1 MTACFDADQAT
12 LWDPTDAAPS
22 ADRHDAASDLNADR
36 ASPDVNGSDGATSD
50 GASLDGGALDSPGVD
65 GSTPDG
71 SRVDGAAS
79 DGTSLDGASGD
90 AALDGAT
97 ASCGAREVCDNG
109 LDDDCDGAVD
119 EGCACIP
126 GATQRCYGGAPGV
139 AGRGACAYGTMRC
152 EGSGEFGA
160 WGACSGATAPADERC
175 DDVDNDCDGVTDEGF
190 CRVDGACVRDGE
202 VNPANVC
209 QMCRASDGAPASRE
223 WSPRPAG
230 VVCRPATGVCDL
242 TETCDGASCPADT
255 FTPAGTLCRP
265 GVGACDQP
273 ESCTGSSNACPADV
287 VAPSGRLCRP
297 GVGACDRAESCDGAS
312 TACPADTRA
321 PAGTMCRPAAGVCDV
336 AESCDGAG
344 VDCPVDAVAP
354 AGRVC
359 RPSASIA
366 SCDPAE
372 ACNGREGACPANVVT
387 RTPATEVCGNGVD
400 DDCDGM
406 TDENCTPCISGMAS
420 SSPWQMHRVMGPV
433 CFGRTFSQHGEPGE
447 YAFASIP
454 GEGDAGWRAVTSAT
468 IDFAESSA
476 LCGRS
481 CSCLD
486 GGEFTYFQTFFDV
499 SPGYAV
505 STLTVTMSGVDD
517 GARVTVFN
525 AANPAGVVDA
535 GSYILLGGT
544 SVSTNLARFIVAGR
558 NRVVI
563 THIDDCCSA
572 RSLTGVHVVINGAP
586 LATCP

>member
-1 MTACFDADQAT
+1 M
-12 LWDPTDAAPS
+12 
-22 ADRHDAASDLNADR
+22 
-36 ASPDVNGSDGATSD
+36 
-50 GASLDGGALDSPGVD
+50 
-65 GSTPDG
+65 
-71 SRVDGAAS
+71 
-79 DGTSLDGASGD
+79 
-90 AALDGAT
+90 
-97 ASCGAREVCDNG
+97 
-109 LDDDCDGAVD
+109 
-119 EGCACIP
+119 
-126 GATQRCYGGAPGV
+126 
-139 AGRGACAYGTMRC
+139 
-152 EGSGEFGA
+152 
-160 WGACSGATAPADERC
+160 
-175 DDVDNDCDGVTDEGF
+175 
-190 CRVDGACVRDGE
+190 
-202 VNPANVC
+202 
-209 QMCRASDGAPASRE
+209 
-223 WSPRPAG
+223 
-230 VVCRPATGVCDL
+230 
-242 TETCDGASCPADT
+242 
-255 FTPAGTLCRP
+255 
-265 GVGACDQP
+265 
-273 ESCTGSSNACPADV
+273 
-287 VAPSGRLCRP
+287 
-297 GVGACDRAESCDGAS
+297 
-312 TACPADTRA
+312 
-321 PAGTMCRPAAGVCDV
+321 
-336 AESCDGAG
+336 
-344 VDCPVDAVAP
+344 
-354 AGRVC
+354 
-359 RPSASIA
+359 
-366 SCDPAE
+366 
-372 ACNGREGACPANVVT
+372 
-387 RTPATEVCGNGVD
+387 CGNGVD

-447 YAFASIP
+447 YTFASIP